1 MWSCDRHVIT
11 SLQVQLDRSLRLAVQ
26 WARVDVLRE
35 LLQKREN
42 EQLISAGTMSMGERT
57 RLEEHMSDDLQQA
70 LQLALEQE
78 RHSR

>member
-57 RLEEHMSDDLQQA
+57 WLEEHMSDDLQQA